1 MRKLGAILFIAFL
14 AVCVWAGA
22 RWMVTRGTVKA
33 TIIFQSAGNLRGGDP
48 VVANKVTIGRITRVD
63 KVDDR
68 DAVTIRI
75 DREHRKAVVG
85 DSLFTIE
92 DHKLVVMNAFAVG
105 APIDD
110 GAVIQVKEDRLTRW
124 LAKNGQKVE
133 PMMDK
138 LKQQADKGVETVRT
152 SSSDEAQKLKE
163 KVDSWVDKVRKK
175 K

>member
-33 TIIFQSAGNLRGGDP
+33 TIIFDHAGGLRAGDP

-85 DSLFTIE
+85 DSLFSVE
-92 DHKLVVMNAFAVG
+92 NRKLVVMNAFAVG
-105 APIDD
+105 APIED
-110 GAVIQVKEDRLTRW
+110 GAVIQVKEDRLTQW

-133 PMMDK
+133 PMVDK
-138 LKQQADKGVETVRT
+138 LKQQADKGVDTVRT

-163 KVDSWVDKVRKK
+163 KVDAWVDKVRKK